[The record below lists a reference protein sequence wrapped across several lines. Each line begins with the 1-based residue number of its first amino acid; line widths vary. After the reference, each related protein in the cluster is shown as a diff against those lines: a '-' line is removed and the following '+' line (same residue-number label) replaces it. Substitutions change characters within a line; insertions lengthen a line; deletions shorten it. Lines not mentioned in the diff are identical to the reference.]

1 MSIIS
6 KANLPEWSSC
16 MSSCSRLGS
25 RVLNGPTGQILKMV
39 QDSMV
44 KIYDEQHDDAD
55 VDDQSGCYQTEPKCA
70 SDGQKEHGLD
80 YNMGSA

>member
-1 MSIIS
+1 
-6 KANLPEWSSC
+6 
-16 MSSCSRLGS
+16 
-25 RVLNGPTGQILKMV
+25 
-39 QDSMV
+39 MV

-70 SDGQKEHGLD
+70 SWSKNGQKEHGLD